1 MTVPDAQRSEETAAV
16 CESTPAVTGRTPRR
30 ALGIALAVAGV
41 VLALDQGTKALAVAH
56 LQQGDRVPLVGD
68 LLSLTLIYNPGA
80 AFSLGSGTTWVFAVV
95 GVLAAAATVVLA
107 ARLRGAR
114 WGIALGLLLGGAVG
128 NLVDRLVNPPSFGQG
143 HVTDFIAYGG
153 LFVGNVADVFVV
165 VSVGLLCVLLLAT
178 GQHTGMRSNERE
190 G

>member
-1 MTVPDAQRSEETAAV
+1 
-16 CESTPAVTGRTPRR
+16 
-30 ALGIALAVAGV
+30 
-41 VLALDQGTKALAVAH
+41 
-56 LQQGDRVPLVGD
+56 
-68 LLSLTLIYNPGA
+68 
-80 AFSLGSGTTWVFAVV
+80 
-95 GVLAAAATVVLA
+95 
-107 ARLRGAR
+107 
-114 WGIALGLLLGGAVG
+114 
-128 NLVDRLVNPPSFGQG
+128 GQG